1 MVKVK
6 RQRVR
11 LRRRVGLPRR
21 PSARPG
27 SIIKFLVAVLIVG
40 AIGAGFVKLKFMF
53 GESGHF
59 AVTGIHVKL
68 YDEKGFL
75 RDLSFADIAG
85 EDIVGSNIFFM
96 DLKKLK
102 KGIED
107 THAELKD
114 VVVRRLLP
122 NKLIVNA
129 VLRKP
134 VAQIR
139 SDRYYFVDEEGVL
152 LPDVK
157 NFADPDFPIISGVVT
172 NLAKVQASKFSEF
185 EKENIGK
192 ALGLIKEIGSISALS
207 EYRVKLID
215 IADPGNFS
223 FYFDDAGVEIKI
235 GNSDFSNR
243 LNVLTTV
250 LDQIGEDIDEFKY
263 IDLRFED
270 PIVGPR

>member
-1 MVKVK
+1 MVKVR
-6 RQRVR
+6 RQKVR
-11 LRRRVGLPRR
+11 LRRRVSLSRK
-21 PSARPG
+21 PSARLG
-27 SIIKFLVAVLIVG
+27 SIVKFLVAVMIVG
-40 AIGAGFVKLKFMF
+40 VIGAGFVKLKFMF
-53 GESGHF
+53 GESDHF
-59 AVTGIHVKL
+59 AVKGIQVKL

-102 KGIED
+102 KGIES
-107 THAELKD
+107 THVELKD

-134 VAQIR
+134 IAQIR
-139 SDRYYFVDEEGVL
+139 SDRYYFVDEEGVI

-157 NFADPDFPIISGVVT
+157 NFADPGFPIIRGVVT
-172 NLAKVQASKFSEF
+172 NLAKVQASKFSGF

-192 ALGLIKEIGSISALS
+192 ALGLIKKINSIPALS
-207 EYRVKLID
+207 RYKLKLVD

-223 FYFDDAGVEIKI
+223 FYFDEEGVEIKI

-243 LNVLTTV
+243 LKILTTV
-250 LDQIGEDIDEFKY
+250 LDQIGKDIGEFKY

>member
-11 LRRRVGLPRR
+11 LRRRVGLSRR
-21 PSARPG
+21 PSARLG
-27 SIIKFLVAVLIVG
+27 SIVKFLVAVVIVG
-40 AIGAGFVKLKFMF
+40 VIGAGFVKLKIMF

-172 NLAKVQASKFSEF
+172 NL
-185 EKENIGK
+185 
-192 ALGLIKEIGSISALS
+192 
-207 EYRVKLID
+207 
-215 IADPGNFS
+215 
-223 FYFDDAGVEIKI
+223 
-235 GNSDFSNR
+235 
-243 LNVLTTV
+243 
-250 LDQIGEDIDEFKY
+250 
-263 IDLRFED
+263 
-270 PIVGPR
+270 